1 MLCGKVF
8 FAFWIFF
15 ADESKGAL
23 AVALPLHFGLP
34 TNQNGGTNMKRI
46 NLRDMYPFIKTDVWI
61 DLDDEVAQEIRR
73 CDLNESAYKLRT
85 YRHRAY
91 YSLDRNDGIEQDV
104 LFLSI
109 SPEEYY
115 ERKLSNEQLYA
126 AMCRLPE
133 KSFRRIY
140 AHFFLGMSKVAIAQ
154 AEQVDER
161 AVRKSIER
169 GLKQMAQFLKKM

>member
-1 MLCGKVF
+1 MRKV
-8 FAFWIFF
+8 
-15 ADESKGAL
+15 
-23 AVALPLHFGLP
+23 
-34 TNQNGGTNMKRI
+34 
-46 NLRDMYPFIKTDVWI
+46 NLREMYPFFKTDVWVEV
-61 DLDDEVAQEIRR
+61 DDEVAQEMHQF
-73 CDLNESAYKLRT
+73 DLNENAHKLRA
-85 YRHRAY
+85 YRHRAC
-91 YSLDRNDGIEQDV
+91 YSLDRNDGIEQEV

-109 SPEEYY
+109 SPEDYY

-161 AVRKSIER
+161 AIRKSIKR
-169 GLKQMAQFLKKM
+169 GLKHMAQFLKNM

>member
-1 MLCGKVF
+1 
-8 FAFWIFF
+8 
-15 ADESKGAL
+15 
-23 AVALPLHFGLP
+23 
-34 TNQNGGTNMKRI
+34 MKRM
-46 NLRDMYPFIKTDVWI
+46 NLRDLYPFLKTDVWV
-61 DLDDEVAQEIRR
+61 EVEEGVAQELHRF
-73 CDLNESAYKLRT
+73 DLYENAYKMRT

-115 ERKLSNEQLYA
+115 ERKLSNELLYT
-126 AMCRLPE
+126 AMCQLPE

>member
-1 MLCGKVF
+1 
-8 FAFWIFF
+8 
-15 ADESKGAL
+15 
-23 AVALPLHFGLP
+23 
-34 TNQNGGTNMKRI
+34 MKRI

-73 CDLNESAYKLRT
+73 FDLNESAYKLRT

-126 AMCRLPE
+126 ALCRLPE

-169 GLKQMAQFLKKM
+169 GLKQMAQFLKEM

>member
-1 MLCGKVF
+1 MKKV
-8 FAFWIFF
+8 
-15 ADESKGAL
+15 
-23 AVALPLHFGLP
+23 
-34 TNQNGGTNMKRI
+34 
-46 NLRDMYPFIKTDVWI
+46 NLRELYPFFKTDVWVEVE
-61 DLDDEVAQEIRR
+61 DEIAQEIRQF
-73 CDLNESAYKLRT
+73 DLNENAYKLRT

-104 LFLSI
+104 LFRSI

-115 ERKLSNEQLYA
+115 ERKLSHEQLYA

-140 AHFFLGMSKVAIAQ
+140 AYFFLGMSKVAIAQ

-161 AVRKSIER
+161 AIRKSIER
-169 GLKQMAQFLKKM
+169 GLKQMEQFLKKM

>member
-1 MLCGKVF
+1 MPQRERWL
-8 FAFWIFF
+8 
-15 ADESKGAL
+15 S
-23 AVALPLHFGLP
+23 LPSLHFGLP

-46 NLRDMYPFIKTDVWI
+46 NLREMYPFFNTDVWVEI
-61 DLDDEVAQEIRR
+61 DDEVAQEIRQF
-73 CDLNESAYKLRT
+73 DLNESAYRLRT

-91 YSLDRNDGIEQDV
+91 YSLDRNEGIEQDV

-133 KSFRRIY
+133 KSFRRVY
-140 AHFFLGMSKVAIAQ
+140 AHFFLGMSKVVIAQ

-161 AVRKSIER
+161 AIRKSIER